1 MKNQSKTKKAKKPYS
16 PVANMKCP
24 RCGKVTKHSLYDM
37 ENGIYKCL
45 ICKTVHA

>member
-1 MKNQSKTKKAKKPYS
+1 MKTKKSKRVYTS
-16 PVANMKCP
+16 VANLKCP
-24 RCGKVTKHSLYDM
+24 RCVKVTKHSLYDM